1 MKSMGRPAR
10 ILIVEDE
17 ALISLDIKRL
27 LSNSG
32 YVVVGVAATYDQA
45 MRATETSAPDLA
57 LIDIHI
63 RGSADGIETALEIR
77 KKFRL
82 PVIYVTAHADKKTL
96 ERARESEP
104 FGFIVKPISGLTLT
118 STIEM
123 ALHKR
128 QIEQDLEKHRAW
140 LTTVLQ
146 TIPDSVLVTDL
157 AGKVQFLNTAAEELS
172 GVQFGE
178 AVGKPVDAVFS
189 LYCGEQDKLASH
201 LMEKAEW
208 GDRVS
213 LQKDTRLQAA
223 GQNGGAAVEG
233 DVAISYVDGQP
244 AGAIF
249 TLRDISRR
257 EQEEK
262 VARQE
267 ERMQAVGQL
276 AGGVAA
282 DLNSL
287 HALLSNTCPELA
299 SLAAKLPDNERYA
312 LLERTDTIERA
323 SAMGLLI
330 AGQLSQLSTPLGV
343 RATFVNASGVV
354 ASVEPLFNKLRGPS
368 LQVDIHLTD
377 ESTLVLCQPGRLQTL
392 LLNVFLNARERMAG
406 AGRMRIGTSQTAGGM
421 VSILFDLEHL
431 GMAAWKP
438 LSFPLEM
445 ENPDFSLAIAQVIV
459 AAMEGSIS
467 FESISD
473 AQGRVEILLPLQHAA
488 GNDFVETMSRR
499 GAVLIVGSDLEAL
512 GSVEAQLEENR
523 YAVIRCSSAA
533 EALLLGQLHDNKI
546 DCVIAD
552 AASVSAANR
561 RKLRSFFASRNA
573 DTQFVRLV
581 SKSVA
586 DERGWQ
592 SVAKSDKNSSSEL
605 LSSLSLGSTGAM
617 KAYG

>member
-10 ILIVEDE
+10 VLIVEDE

-32 YVVVGVAATYDQA
+32 YVVVGVAATYEQA
-45 MRATETSAPDLA
+45 MRAITTSVPDLA

-63 RGSADGIETALEIR
+63 RGSLDGIDTALEVRR
-77 KKFRL
+77 KFQL

-96 ERARESEP
+96 ERARETEP
-104 FGFIVKPISGLTLT
+104 FGYVVKPISALTLT

-128 QIEQDLEKHRAW
+128 QIEQELEQHRAW

-146 TIPDSVLVTDL
+146 SIPDSVVVTDL
-157 AGKVQFLNTAAEELS
+157 AGKVQFLNAAAEELT
-172 GVQFGE
+172 GVQRGE
-178 AVGKPVDAVFS
+178 AVDKEVDTVVPLS
-189 LYCGEQDKLASH
+189 CGEQGELASH

-213 LQKDTRLQAA
+213 LQKDTHLRLA
-223 GQNGGAAVEG
+223 GQNGGLAVEG
-233 DVAISYVDGQP
+233 DVAISYADGQP

-249 TLRDISRR
+249 TLRDVSRR

-262 VARQE
+262 IARQE
-267 ERMQAVGQL
+267 ERMLALGQL
-276 AGGVAA
+276 AGGIAV

-287 HALLSNTCPELA
+287 HTLLSNTCPELT
-299 SLAAKLPDNERYA
+299 SLAAKLSGKERAA
-312 LLERTDTIERA
+312 LVEKTDTIERA

-330 AGQLSQLSTPLGV
+330 AGQLSQLNAPAAV
-343 RATFVNASGVV
+343 RATFVSASGVV
-354 ASVEPLFNKLRGPS
+354 ASVEPLLNKLRGPA
-368 LQVDIHLTD
+368 LHVDIHLTD

-406 AGRMRIGTSQTAGGM
+406 AGRMRIATSQTARGM
-421 VSILFDLEHL
+421 VSIVFDLEQL
-431 GMAAWKP
+431 GISAWKP

-445 ENPDFSLAIAQVIV
+445 ENPDFSLSIAQVIV
-459 AAMEGSIS
+459 TAMEGSIS
-467 FESISD
+467 FECLSD
-473 AQGRVEILLPLQHAA
+473 TQGRLEILLPLEHAA
-488 GNDFVETMSRR
+488 PEFVNGMSRR
-499 GAVLIVGSDLEAL
+499 GAVLIVGSDLNAL
-512 GSVEAQLEENR
+512 GRVEAQLEENR

-533 EALLLGQLHDNKI
+533 EALLLGQLHDSKI

-552 AASVSAANR
+552 ADSVSAANR
-561 RKLRSFFASRNA
+561 RKLRSFFASRNTV
-573 DTQFVRLV
+573 TQFVRLV
-581 SKSVA
+581 SKGQA

-592 SVAKSDKNSSSEL
+592 SLAKSAPSSADEL
-605 LSSLSLGSTGAM
+605 LSSLLQISAGAM